1 MEAHAVPIDT
11 GPAGNVGHSDNMKQL
26 QIIGS
31 HANQSALKIGH
42 SDKYEAAPD
51 ITKPLKLISS
61 DNTHIRQI

>member
-26 QIIGS
+26 QITRS
-31 HANQSALKIGH
+31 HSNQSTPVIGH

-51 ITKPLKLISS
+51 NTKLLKLISS